1 MMWTLGW
8 GRWLTCGKNGQISR
22 ISWEFHGNFHENS
35 AGDRDGL
42 MGIDGVP
49 MGG

>member
-1 MMWTLGW
+1 ME
-8 GRWLTCGKNGQISR
+8 K
-22 ISWEFHGNFHENS
+22 WEDFTKFQGFHGNFHENY